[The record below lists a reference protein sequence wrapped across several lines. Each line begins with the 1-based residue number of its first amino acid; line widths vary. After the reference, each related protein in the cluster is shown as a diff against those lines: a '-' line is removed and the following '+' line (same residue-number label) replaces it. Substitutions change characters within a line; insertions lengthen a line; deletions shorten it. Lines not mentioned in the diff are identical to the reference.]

1 MDRLNNLRSRKDHH
15 ARLHERQERMYP
27 IDKDSVVGVLYHTS
41 NRLIEDYLDREIRAA
56 EKEAFDEQIQEA
68 VSQMAQQMK
77 DAGKQ
82 AGAEIANAIA

>member
-1 MDRLNNLRSRKDHH
+1 MF
-15 ARLHERQERMYP
+15 P

-68 VSQMAQQMK
+68 ISQMAQ
-77 DAGKQ
+77 
-82 AGAEIANAIA
+82 